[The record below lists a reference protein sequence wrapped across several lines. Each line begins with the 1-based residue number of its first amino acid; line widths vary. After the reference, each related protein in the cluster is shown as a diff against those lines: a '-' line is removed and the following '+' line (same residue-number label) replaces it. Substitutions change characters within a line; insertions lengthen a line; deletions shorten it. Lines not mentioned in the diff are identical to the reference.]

1 MQKTVLAFN
10 FTPER
15 LQALKIICMM
25 LRVQLR
31 AVERSE
37 MLQPVGYLAG
47 VKDVE
52 PANEAYT
59 GAGAAKEMLIMC
71 AFTRPDLDRL
81 LAAIKKGKLKQ
92 VELKAMLTP
101 HNACWSAVKLQ
112 EELAQE
118 HAFMHD
124 KKNAPKPAHKA

>member
-1 MQKTVLAFN
+1 MQKIILAFN

-15 LQALKIICMM
+15 LQALKLICMM

-47 VKDVE
+47 VKDVASVDDVYE
-52 PANEAYT
+52 GE
-59 GAGAAKEMLIMC
+59 GAAKEMLLMC
-71 AFTRPDLDRL
+71 AFNRPDMDRL
-81 LAAIKKGKLKQ
+81 LAAIKKGELKQ
-92 VELKAMLTP
+92 IELKAMLTP
-101 HNACWSAVKLQ
+101 YNCMWSAVKLQ
-112 EELAQE
+112 EELDKE

-124 KKNAPKPAHKA
+124 KKNAAKPKHKA